1 VSRRS
6 PFQVVLT
13 ADERRMLEAR
23 VRRRKAE
30 QREVLRAQVVLAA
43 AQGEENKQIAERL
56 GIAPNTAS
64 KWRKRFFQEGLAG
77 LADRDRP
84 GRPRAFPLAVIAEV
98 KAIAGELPALRAV
111 PLSRFSIADVRQEA
125 IACGLVEQLSVST
138 VWRWLDEDALKPW
151 RHRSWI
157 FPRARTSPPRRG
169 SCSTCTSA
177 GLRASGWG
185 QTSS

>member
-13 ADERRMLEAR
+13 ADERRVLEAR

-30 QREVLRAQVVLAA
+30 QREVLRAQIVLAA

-77 LADRDRP
+77 LADRDRS
-84 GRPRAFPLAVIAEV
+84 GRPRAFPP
-98 KAIAGELPALRAV
+98 G
-111 PLSRFSIADVRQEA
+111 
-125 IACGLVEQLSVST
+125 G
-138 VWRWLDEDALKPW
+138 
-151 RHRSWI
+151 HR
-157 FPRARTSPPRRG
+157 G
-169 SCSTCTSA
+169 
-177 GLRASGWG
+177 G
-185 QTSS
+185 QGDRL